1 MVTNVLLVGLSM
13 NNEVKG
19 SICVAVVVFGLAV
32 IGTVL
37 GFMAKFD
44 KTIPSEEQK
53 PKKQVQTIPEHKTE
67 IMTHVIRCTT
77 FVNDTCTEYKVYK
90 VVKE

>member
-1 MVTNVLLVGLSM
+1 MKNDRIIYLLWLIFGFLL
-13 NNEVKG
+13 
-19 SICVAVVVFGLAV
+19 IWVFLCGVFL
-32 IGTVL
+32 
-37 GFMAKFD
+37 FD
-44 KTIPSEEQK
+44 EPK
-53 PKKQVQTIPEHKTE
+53 PKNQVQTIPEHKTE

>member
-1 MVTNVLLVGLSM
+1 MKNDRIIYLLWLIFGFLLIWVFFF
-13 NNEVKG
+13 
-19 SICVAVVVFGLAV
+19 VVFL
-32 IGTVL
+32 
-37 GFMAKFD
+37 FD
-44 KTIPSEEQK
+44 EPKQ
-53 PKKQVQTIPEHKTE
+53 KKQVQTIPEHKTE